1 MAHGNEPI
9 APVPLNSNIDPRRAA
24 LGGQLFHDSR
34 LSHDQKYSCATCHP
48 LDHGG
53 MDGLPVAKSPV
64 GGSDLRNTLTVF
76 NVDLNA
82 SYNWDGITNNLTDHT
97 ARILENPRLMNMS
110 EAELLSRVRGDS
122 RYMAAFQ
129 SAYPQGLTR
138 ASVLDAIAS
147 FERSLLTPNSRFDRF
162 LRGDVDAL
170 SGEEKEGY
178 RLFKAYGCVSCHQGI
193 NMGGN
198 LYQKFGVF
206 EEKIPGE
213 RSPLDSGRFRIT
225 KAPRDRHVF
234 RVPSLRNVA
243 VTAPYFHDGREPE
256 LKEAVKTMAK
266 AQLGRRLREDEID
279 RIVAFLK
286 TLTGKYRGKIL
297 AGPPSGNSEDE

>member
-1 MAHGNEPI
+1 
-9 APVPLNSNIDPRRAA
+9 
-24 LGGQLFHDSR
+24 
-34 LSHDQKYSCATCHP
+34 
-48 LDHGG
+48 

-82 SYNWDGITNNLTDHT
+82 SYNWDGITNSLTDHT

-129 SAYPQGLTR
+129 SAYAQGLTR

-162 LRGDVDAL
+162 LRGDVDAM

-178 RLFKAYGCVSCHQGI
+178 RLFKAYGCV
-193 NMGGN
+193 
-198 LYQKFGVF
+198 
-206 EEKIPGE
+206 
-213 RSPLDSGRFRIT
+213 
-225 KAPRDRHVF
+225 A
-234 RVPSLRNVA
+234 
-243 VTAPYFHDGREPE
+243 
-256 LKEAVKTMAK
+256 
-266 AQLGRRLREDEID
+266 
-279 RIVAFLK
+279 
-286 TLTGKYRGKIL
+286 
-297 AGPPSGNSEDE
+297 